1 MKNIKEKISLAIL
14 IIINLFFLLKYVE
27 RVTDYYLVISV
38 IISIIY
44 YSIYHFRNLIIFKE
58 KYKKFIFFI
67 IAAIYIILSLILF
80 ILIPQSSLN
89 VDRFSVITSFW
100 DSYFNSGY
108 VYNAIS
114 HLGNMPGPMPFYF
127 LLALPFYFIGELGFF
142 SLLGLIVFIVILK
155 YSKINLNNQ
164 IAGVLL
170 VTCSAF
176 YLWETISRSNIFTNS
191 SLIVL
196 SILFFTH
203 SLKME
208 KSRHILIN
216 GVIIGLLISTRNVL
230 IIPYIILSIYL
241 LKNKIYRLSDSLKI
255 ILIIFTAFIATFL
268 PFVVNHFQEFLEMNP
283 FIIQSSFLMP
293 SWLSI
298 FCILIS
304 FLSFYFIKEK
314 EDIFFFSGFFLFTTI
329 MIYFIYHIITD
340 GLNATFFGSKADISY
355 FILCTPFFLY
365 YILRGKID
373 NLNFR
378 KV

>member
-1 MKNIKEKISLAIL
+1 MKNIKEKISIVIL
-14 IIINLFFLLKYVE
+14 LIINLFFLVKYVE
-27 RVTDYYLVISV
+27 RVTEYYLAISV

-44 YSIYHFRNLIIFKE
+44 YSIYHFRNLIKFKVH
-58 KYKKFIFFI
+58 YKKFLIFFI
-67 IAAIYIILSLILF
+67 AVIYIIFSVILFNLILQ
-80 ILIPQSSLN
+80 PSLN

-127 LLALPFYFIGELGFF
+127 LFALPFYFTGELGFF
-142 SLLGLIVFIVILK
+142 SLFGLIVFVVILK

-196 SILFFTH
+196 SILFFIH
-203 SLKME
+203 SLNMK
-208 KSRHILIN
+208 KNRHLLIN
-216 GVIIGLLISTRNVL
+216 GIIIGLLISTRNVL

-241 LKNKIYRLSDSLKI
+241 LKNKIYSMRDSLKI
-255 ILIIFTAFIATFL
+255 ILIIFTAFVATFL

-298 FCILIS
+298 FCILLT

-314 EDIFFFSGFFLFTTI
+314 EDIFFYSGFFLFTTI
-329 MIYFIYHIITD
+329 MIYFIYHLITD
-340 GLNATFFGSKADISY
+340 GLNATFFGSRADISY
-355 FILCTPFFLY
+355 FILCTPFFFY
-365 YILRGKID
+365 FILKGNER
-373 NLNFR
+373 NSSLQS
-378 KV
+378 

>member
-1 MKNIKEKISLAIL
+1 
-14 IIINLFFLLKYVE
+14 
-27 RVTDYYLVISV
+27 
-38 IISIIY
+38 
-44 YSIYHFRNLIIFKE
+44 
-58 KYKKFIFFI
+58 
-67 IAAIYIILSLILF
+67 
-80 ILIPQSSLN
+80 
-89 VDRFSVITSFW
+89 
-100 DSYFNSGY
+100 
-108 VYNAIS
+108 
-114 HLGNMPGPMPFYF
+114 MPGPMPFYF
-127 LLALPFYFIGELGFF
+127 LLALPFYFTGELGFF
-142 SLLGLIVFIVILK
+142 SLLGLIVFVVILK

-170 VTCSAF
+170 ITCSAF

-191 SLIVL
+191 SLILL
-196 SILFFTH
+196 SILFFIH
-203 SLKME
+203 SLNIE

-216 GVIIGLLISTRNVL
+216 GIIIGLLISTRNVL

-255 ILIIFTAFIATFL
+255 IAIIITTFVATFL
-268 PFVVNHFQEFLEMNP
+268 PFVVNHFQAFLEMNP

-314 EDIFFFSGFFLFTTI
+314 DDIFFFSGFFLFTTI

-340 GLNATFFGSKADISY
+340 GLNATFFGSRADISY

-365 YILRGKID
+365 YILREKID
-373 NLNFR
+373 N
-378 KV
+378 